1 VSSAL
6 MWRPI
11 VPTQGRQLPFALK
24 KTLSR
29 KLWGTDGSCGGG
41 EAVMTSADIP
51 YLEGLRD
58 AGVDG
63 AEQLIDII
71 NKHVMVA
78 LWHEH

>member
-1 VSSAL
+1 MSSTL
-6 MWRPI
+6 MWRPV
-11 VPTQGRQLPFALK
+11 VPIEGYTLPYPLK

-29 KLWGTDGSCGGG
+29 KLWDTDGSIGGG
-41 EAVMTSADIP
+41 EATMTVADIP

-63 AEQLIDII
+63 ASELIEILR
-71 NKHVMVA
+71 KHEAIV